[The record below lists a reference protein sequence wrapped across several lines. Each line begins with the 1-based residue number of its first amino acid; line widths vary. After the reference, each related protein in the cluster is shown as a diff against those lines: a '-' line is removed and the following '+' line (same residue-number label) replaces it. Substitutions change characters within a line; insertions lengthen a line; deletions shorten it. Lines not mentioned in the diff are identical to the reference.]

1 MALLNEYLG
10 RMEALKC
17 TCRVTVVTLGDQWNA
32 HVHSDLRAEY
42 FPTASVANLWTEF
55 AAHRSDALIL
65 NGKEPQTLINSWWLQ
80 LSKWQKLSLLPN
92 L

>member
-1 MALLNEYLG
+1 M
-10 RMEALKC
+10 
-17 TCRVTVVTLGDQWNA
+17 TLGDQWNA

-65 NGKEPQTLINSWWLQ
+65 NGKEANP
-80 LSKWQKLSLLPN
+80 SKLVVAATFEKAKT
-92 L
+92 